1 MDENVE
7 DLLVREALAVDG
19 AGRGG
24 GGAEAGADA
33 RAEAGAEAGA
43 EDEEK
48 DGSVHAAAAYSSAG
62 YHGATQGI

>member
-24 GGAEAGADA
+24 EG
-33 RAEAGAEAGA
+33 AEAGAEAGA

-62 YHGATQGI
+62 YHEATQGI

>member
-24 GGAEAGADA
+24 E
-33 RAEAGAEAGA
+33 GAEAGA

-62 YHGATQGI
+62 YHRATQGI

>member
-24 GGAEAGADA
+24 EG
-33 RAEAGAEAGA
+33 AEAGAEAGA

-48 DGSVHAAAAYSSAG
+48 DGSVHAAAAYS
-62 YHGATQGI
+62 